1 MTGAAPLLP
10 PAPPIGRQALALGV
24 ALGLHV
30 AAALAWGDGLAGR
43 GSAAAGGLQGGAGDR
58 AAQPVS
64 AVVWLALPPAA
75 APDRPAEPEPQAMSG
90 PSATAPEPQAPPGG
104 DAPGA
109 PGGATGQ
116 LSRHG
121 EPWTL
126 AFPDIDL
133 GAPRQALMMA
143 LQLDAARRVEGAE
156 AVGPAPGPALSTLAT
171 YVSDQL
177 LGAELQGAGAP
188 GGTAC
193 LEVVFEA
200 AEARVAWRL
209 REPVPGRQRCPRPAR
224 A

>member
-43 GSAAAGGLQGGAGDR
+43 ASAAAGGVHGGS
-58 AAQPVS
+58 AQPAP

-75 APDRPAEPEPQAMSG
+75 APDRPAEPEPPAE
-90 PSATAPEPQAPPGG
+90 PAPAATAPEPPATPS
-104 DAPGA
+104 DDVPGA
-109 PGGATGQ
+109 PGGPTGAAGQ
-116 LSRHG
+116 FTKHG

-126 AFPDIDL
+126 AFPDIEL
-133 GAPRQALMMA
+133 GAQRRALMLA
-143 LQLDAARRVEGAE
+143 LRLDAARRVEGVEPA
-156 AVGPAPGPALSTLAT
+156 GPASGSAPVELAT
-171 YVSDQL
+171 YVGDQL
-177 LGAELQGAGAP
+177 LGAELQGGGAP

-193 LEVVFEA
+193 LEVLFDAV
-200 AEARVAWRL
+200 EARVVWRL
-209 REPVPGRQRCPRPAR
+209 REPVHGRQRCPRPDR

>member
-1 MTGAAPLLP
+1 
-10 PAPPIGRQALALGV
+10 
-24 ALGLHV
+24 
-30 AAALAWGDGLAGR
+30 
-43 GSAAAGGLQGGAGDR
+43 
-58 AAQPVS
+58 
-64 AVVWLALPPAA
+64 LALPPAA
-75 APDRPAEPEPQAMSG
+75 APDRPAEPAPPAV
-90 PSATAPEPQAPPGG
+90 PAPAATEAPASPGG

-109 PGGATGQ
+109 PGAAAGQ

-121 EPWTL
+121 EPWML

-156 AVGPAPGPALSTLAT
+156 AVGPAPGPAPSTLAT

-209 REPVPGRQRCPRPAR
+209 REPVPGRQRCPRA
-224 A
+224 AKA

>member
-10 PAPPIGRQALALGV
+10 AAPPIGRQALALGV

-30 AAALAWGDGLAGR
+30 AAALAGGDGLAGR
-43 GSAAAGGLQGGAGDR
+43 GSASAAGLQGGAGDR
-58 AAQPVS
+58 AAQPVP

-75 APDRPAEPEPQAMSG
+75 APDRPAEPEPPAVSG

-104 DAPGA
+104 DAPVA
-109 PGGATGQ
+109 LGGATGQ

-121 EPWTL
+121 GPWTL

-156 AVGPAPGPALSTLAT
+156 AVGPAPGPGLPTLAT

-177 LGAELQGAGAP
+177 LGAELQGAGVP

-193 LEVVFEA
+193 LEVVFDA

-209 REPVPGRQRCPRPAR
+209 REPVPGRQRCPRPAK

>member
-10 PAPPIGRQALALGV
+10 AAPPIGRQALALGV

-43 GSAAAGGLQGGAGDR
+43 ASAVAGGLQGSGGDGA
-58 AAQPVS
+58 AKAVP
-64 AVVWLALPPAA
+64 AVVWLTLPPAA
-75 APDRPAEPEPQAMSG
+75 LPDRPAEPESEPPAMSALQPQPA
-90 PSATAPEPQAPPGG
+90 PSD
-104 DAPGA
+104 DASGSL
-109 PGGATGQ
+109 GRETGQ

-121 EPWTL
+121 GPWTL

-156 AVGPAPGPALSTLAT
+156 AVGPAPGPGLPTLAT

-177 LGAELQGAGAP
+177 LGAELQGAGVP

-193 LEVVFEA
+193 LEVVFDA

-209 REPVPGRQRCPRPAR
+209 REPVPGRQRCPRPAK